1 MSDRITGYTA
11 VKEAA
16 KDWRALSS
24 ELQGDRDVR
33 TYRQLPLE
41 ADPPAHG
48 AYRAILTPLFRRP
61 QVDALEPR
69 VRPVARR
76 LVAGLVA
83 RGAGDG
89 VHDLA
94 LPLVVES
101 LGIAFG
107 REQDVAEWLGWG
119 IDVWIERPDGTRDGS
134 HLDGYLERVF
144 DEVHAEPGDDAF
156 SRIAHATRDGV
167 PLTRTELLGL
177 GNLILAGG
185 RDTVVKLIAG
195 ALLHLAD
202 AHDDR
207 RRLADDPSLLPAAI
221 EELLRYLS
229 PLPRMERLRR
239 TGPDDPGAGL
249 VHIDFA
255 SANHDPTVFAEPAVV
270 DLGRDA
276 SRHVAFGTGP
286 HTCIGNHLA
295 RLETRVL
302 LEELLAACPDWR
314 IAQGAEIAYE
324 RVGTAEVP
332 TAFRSLP
339 LVLGAGLGTVRR
351 RRGQRRRERL
361 LHHAQHLR
369 ARALLDRGEAA
380 ELEPA
385 ELDAPCGHGAS

>member
-1 MSDRITGYTA
+1 MSDRITGHVA
-11 VKEAA
+11 VRAAA
-16 KDWRALSS
+16 KDWRTLSS

-48 AYRAILTPLFRRP
+48 RYRAILTPLFRRP
-61 QVDALEPR
+61 EIDALEPR
-69 VRPVARR
+69 IRPVARELVDD
-76 LVAGLVA
+76 LVAAGE
-83 RGAGDG
+83 GDG

-94 LPLVVES
+94 LPLVVHS

-107 REQDVAEWLGWG
+107 REQDVDEWLTWG

-134 HLDGYLERVF
+134 HLDRYLGRVL
-144 DEVHAEPGDDAF
+144 DEVGAHPGPDAF
-156 SRIAHATRDGV
+156 SRIAHTSIEGAS
-167 PLTRTELLGL
+167 LTRTEMLGL

-195 ALLHLAD
+195 ALLHLAG
-202 AHDDR
+202 HPDDR
-207 RRLADDPSLLPAAI
+207 RRLAADRLLIPAAV

-239 TGPDDPGAGL
+239 TGPTDPPGEL
-249 VHIDFA
+249 VHLDFA
-255 SANHDPTVFAEPAVV
+255 SANHDPSVFPRPGVV

-286 HTCIGNHLA
+286 HTCIGHHLA

-302 LEELLAACPDWR
+302 LEELLVSCPDWSV
-314 IAQGAEIAYE
+314 GPDAEITYE
-324 RVGTAEVP
+324 SVGDADVP

-339 LVLGAGLGTVRR
+339 LVLGG
-351 RRGQRRRERL
+351 
-361 LHHAQHLR
+361 
-369 ARALLDRGEAA
+369 
-380 ELEPA
+380 
-385 ELDAPCGHGAS
+385 